1 MKNNPLDVIKKNLKN
16 LTKAQKQIGDYILQ
30 HPSEVVFMTINQ
42 LAEQVGTSTT
52 TIMRLT
58 ANLGYSGYSE
68 LQKGL
73 KSLILNEEDP
83 RNRLEKNLKGID
95 KDNLWANC
103 VHFNMNKIEALF
115 EVIDTEVLN
124 KVVNMITNADHI
136 YCLGVRSGV
145 PVSQYLSYGLNRT
158 LGNCSL
164 MSTDNL
170 IDEFNSI
177 NSNDIIIATS
187 FPRYVKNLV
196 NLVSV
201 IKQEKNVKV
210 ISFTDNYRAPIVDYS
225 DIVLPCNSDSLA
237 FHNSPVSALIVAD
250 YLISAIAIKNAE
262 NTKERLSKVNS
273 VMTQFDYHYNSK

>member
-1 MKNNPLDVIKKNLKN
+1 MKNNPLEVIKKNLKN
-16 LTKAQKQIGDYILQ
+16 LTNAQKQIGDYIIQ

-42 LAEQVGTSTT
+42 LSEQVGTSTT

-68 LQKGL
+68 LQQGL
-73 KSLILNEEDP
+73 KSLIINEDEP
-83 RNRLEKNLKGID
+83 QKRLEKNLQEID
-95 KDNLWANC
+95 QNNLWSNC
-103 VHFNMNKIEALF
+103 VNFNIDKIEALF
-115 EVIDTEVLN
+115 EVIDTEMLN
-124 KVVNMITNADHI
+124 EVVSIITNANHI

-177 NSNDIIIATS
+177 HSNDIIIATS

-201 IKQEKNVKV
+201 VKREKNVKV

-237 FHNSPVSALIVAD
+237 FHNSPISALIVAD
-250 YLISAIAIKNAE
+250 YLISAIAINNPEK
-262 NTKERLSKVNS
+262 TKERLNKVNS